1 MSAAS
6 PAPQSPPVLP
16 FATPPLTSD
25 RGPVAPRTRRW
36 NLYRVAPVIREVNF
50 AKHGEYLCTE
60 FLHYSIIP
68 LGATL
73 IWTLVALAYWLD
85 DDLFWDAFV

>member
-1 MSAAS
+1 M
-6 PAPQSPPVLP
+6 
-16 FATPPLTSD
+16 
-25 RGPVAPRTRRW
+25 
-36 NLYRVAPVIREVNF
+36 NF